1 MGWNGSG
8 QKGTTPVQPKATAKK
23 PSPVRGVVAG
33 LLVVAISAGAYFM
46 FFSGTE
52 KPQKVEKERKQTT
65 IKEVTPAAAPKVAE
79 EPKPEKKSEPEL
91 PPSKRIVEM
100 ITVRTNEDGS
110 VLERFRT
117 ADGKLRSRQS
127 APKAIF
133 ECATDDLI
141 AMAISGSNSGH
152 AMPPMPTSNNADEE
166 FRESLKK
173 EIVINDDDPEKVKQ
187 IKQAVREGRE
197 VVKQLMAEG
206 RTFNE
211 IMANQQELVN
221 GNVKLREEALK
232 AAQELVDSGDS
243 VGAAVYVSSANK
255 VLEKAGADPVDVP
268 PTREEKRE
276 AIRQRHRQKEGKGE
290 SK

>member
-1 MGWNGSG
+1 MAGWNGSG
-8 QKGTTPVQPKATAKK
+8 MGSNSTPVKPKVTAKK
-23 PSPVRGVVAG
+23 PSPIRGLVAG
-33 LLVVAISAGAYFM
+33 AVLVAAVIGCYFA
-46 FFSGTE
+46 FFSGSG
-52 KPQKVEKERKQTT
+52 KPQKVVEQKKPTA
-65 IKEVTPAAAPKVAE
+65 IKEVKPAIAPKKEVVP
-79 EPKPEKKSEPEL
+79 EPVKEPDPEL
-91 PPSKRIVEM
+91 LPSKRIVEM

-141 AMAISGSNSGH
+141 AMAISGSSSGH

-173 EIVINDDDPEKVKQ
+173 EIVINEDDPEKVKE
-187 IKQAVREGRE
+187 IKLAVREGRE

-211 IMANQQELVN
+211 IMANQQEFVN

-232 AAQELVDSGDS
+232 AAQEMVDSGDS

-255 VLEKAGADPVDVP
+255 ILEKAGADPVEVP
-268 PTREEKRE
+268 LTREERRK
-276 AIRQRHRQKEGKGE
+276 AIRQRHRQKGE
-290 SK
+290 TK